1 MERQIEY
8 QVSDEQ
14 IEEAMKNVENYNDD
28 TMDTIRFL
36 LGDVGGQSVFYD
48 VHSMMLRLRTLFTLV
63 VDLTKS
69 PNDVAQPKFVG
80 KETAK
85 EEDLGNPMQETNLD
99 YLTKWAAA
107 LRNLNPCDNDA
118 KTKNAVASP
127 DQPKLIVVYTKADK
141 LSVEEVE
148 TKKEE
153 IRKAVWKR
161 LERVGCES
169 LFVKEFFI
177 SNMEPSI
184 KDLENLRATIF
195 EAAQDLLKKQ
205 EKTPVN
211 WLVLERLLD
220 DEKRKLTMTDS
231 PPYITFDEAKHLG
244 EQCKVVDKTFNDA
257 MKFFHEE
264 NIVVH
269 FQDNPAI
276 SGLVVLDPAWLV
288 KLFTEVITVSKGSS
302 WSAAELNAWDDLRE
316 KGKLVFGKLPTVLNN
331 HLGFRD
337 TLEKMMV
344 RVGLIFL
351 WRENIYLVPSMVK
364 EKKEKKDILELLSNP
379 KCLKPSLFL
388 DFKDMS
394 IPLGF
399 YTRFQVELWK
409 WDDSTHESEKWEFWC
424 NFMRVVKKLN
434 GSTYSVILVRHI
446 SRIEFAILGMS
457 F

>member
-1 MERQIEY
+1 
-8 QVSDEQ
+8 
-14 IEEAMKNVENYNDD
+14 MKNVENYNDD

-36 LGDVGGQSVFYD
+36 VGDVGGQSVFYD
-48 VHSMMLRLRTLFTLV
+48 VHSMMLRLRTLFILV

-69 PNDVAQPKFVG
+69 PNDVAEPKFMG
-80 KETAK
+80 KEK
-85 EEDLGNPMQETNLD
+85 EEILGNPMQETNLD

-107 LRNLNPCDNDA
+107 LRNLISCDNDA
-118 KTKNAVASP
+118 KPKNAV
-127 DQPKLIVVYTKADK
+127 DQPKLVIVYTKADN
-141 LSVEEVE
+141 LSDEEVE

-184 KDLENLRATIF
+184 KDLEDLRATIF
-195 EAAQDLLKKQ
+195 EAAQGLLKKQ

-244 EQCKVVDKTFNDA
+244 EQCKVVDTTFNDA

-269 FQDNPAI
+269 FQDNPLI

-288 KLFTEVITVSKGSS
+288 
-302 WSAAELNAWDDLRE
+302 
-316 KGKLVFGKLPTVLNN
+316 
-331 HLGFRD
+331 
-337 TLEKMMV
+337 
-344 RVGLIFL
+344 
-351 WRENIYLVPSMVK
+351 
-364 EKKEKKDILELLSNP
+364 
-379 KCLKPSLFL
+379 
-388 DFKDMS
+388 
-394 IPLGF
+394 
-399 YTRFQVELWK
+399 
-409 WDDSTHESEKWEFWC
+409 
-424 NFMRVVKKLN
+424 
-434 GSTYSVILVRHI
+434 
-446 SRIEFAILGMS
+446 
-457 F
+457 